1 MAIRIFLT
9 IRVEEGMAEAVRQ
22 KLAEFPE
29 VQESYRV
36 VTGGYNVVAFVEVKT
51 MDRYRSFSVDQV
63 GTISGVIDY
72 TSFLTIG
79 PGE

>member
-1 MAIRIFLT
+1 
-9 IRVEEGMAEAVRQ
+9 MAEAVRQ
-22 KLAEFPE
+22 ELVKFPE
-29 VQESYRV
+29 IQESHRV
-36 VTGGYNVVAFVEVKT
+36 VTGDYDVVAFVKVET
-51 MDRYRSFSVDQV
+51 IDQYRSFSVDQV